1 MSATQI
7 ILLERVEKL
16 GNMGDVVSVKPG
28 YARNFLLPQKK
39 ALRAT
44 KDNIAHFETQ
54 RKGLEADNAKR
65 KAEAEKIATKIE
77 GAKAPIIRQASEA
90 GQLFGSVT
98 SRDIAEQVSAA
109 TGETVTRNMVEMNQ
123 NFKLIGLFPVNIV
136 LHPEVKVE
144 IIANIA
150 RSDEEAK
157 TQAETGRAAIADDR
171 EEEQA
176 AAVDAPSDEA
186 LAEALDDDA
195 LEAEKQK
202 LADEAEQAEADAAK
216 AAEKSAEREAKKAA
230 KAAEEAANAP
240 EEEAATTIG
249 STEDAPKAEEASDD
263 E

>member
-16 GNMGDVVSVKPG
+16 GQMGDIVSVKPG

-44 KDNIAHFETQ
+44 KDNIAHFEVQ

-65 KAEAEKIATKIE
+65 KTEAEKLAKKIE

-98 SRDIAEQVSAA
+98 SRDMSDQVSA
-109 TGETVTRNMVEMNQ
+109 TTSETITRDMVELNQ

-136 LHPEVKVE
+136 LHPEVRVE
-144 IIANIA
+144 VIINIA

-157 TQAETGRAAIADDR
+157 TQADTGRAAIADDR
-171 EEEQA
+171 EEKQA
-176 AAVDAPSDEA
+176 PVADAPSDEA
-186 LAEALDDDA
+186 LAEALDEDA

-202 LADEAEQAEADAAK
+202 LTDDAEKAEEDAAK
-216 AAEKSAEREAKKAA
+216 SAEKSAEREAKKAA

-240 EEEAATTIG
+240 EEEA
-249 STEDAPKAEEASDD
+249 STEIGNADGAPKAEATEDD